1 MSRLRAV
8 VGLLAIAVSVW
19 CAAGRLTVVTA
30 DAATHRAGA
39 LAPWWILAAAL
50 VLALLI
56 SPWRRRPA
64 LALPALLATVPWWPV
79 PLPPIALLWTGPL
92 AWAPIIAAIALAV
105 AAPAS
110 TLARRL
116 TYRGGALQAGLATLA
131 IVIVVAAIDAP
142 RSPYGDEPH
151 YLVGA
156 QSLIKD
162 HDFDVRNN
170 FNQRDYAE
178 YFAMTIG
185 PAYDHIG
192 RNGAIYSAH
201 PIGPSIVVAPGFA
214 LFGYR
219 GAEATYILVSAVI
232 GALVWLIGFR
242 VTGQTAGA
250 WFGWA
255 AIVATPA
262 FLLHSFAIFPEIP
275 GACLVAGAV
284 LWLIT
289 LAESHE
295 RTSVAS
301 LLTGSTL
308 LAAMPWMQ

>member
-56 SPWRRRPA
+56 SPWRRHPA
-64 LALPALLATVPWWPV
+64 LALPALLS
-79 PLPPIALLWTGPL
+79 TGPL

-178 YFAMTIG
+178 YFPIMIW

-219 GAEATYILVSAVI
+219 GAEATYIVLSALI

-242 VTGQTAGA
+242 VTGQTAAA